1 MAAVEEEEMERG
13 RGRCGAIFISGVK
26 KNLIGELAVRG
37 TDEWAWV
44 KARKAAAA
52 VAAIDKQ
59 SVLDLAVLKRIG
71 DVFLLLFIYTVVRP
85 FVCVYINEYALSP
98 WSSQVPGLE

>member
-59 SVLDLAVLKRIG
+59 SVLDLAVLSALEMSFYYYSFIQWF
-71 DVFLLLFIYTVVRP
+71 DLSSVFILTSTHLVRGRAKCP
-85 FVCVYINEYALSP
+85 A
-98 WSSQVPGLE
+98 